1 MTSLNK
7 DVQQFMASV
16 TISGGQERNLIAIVA
31 VDSPRVIF
39 ALDYLFSI
47 QKFISEGFAID
58 EPAIVDDDA
67 TLVDSAEGSDTDS
80 LASPRSTT
88 VPSRPK
94 SLAKTPS
101 QDSSQ
106 SGQSPMS
113 IAFRVNVVDAQIIL
127 IANPL
132 SASSEAIVLGTK
144 QILLAQQHALT
155 LQVSKMGMFLC
166 RMDRFED
173 SRLRILD
180 DFSLQMSM
188 DSSKRD
194 LTSIHIDI
202 EPLVLR
208 LSLRD
213 ILLALQIVGKAS
225 ELSAGDDHEEKVN
238 ASDQKAKQLR
248 SGNST
253 LQRRT
258 ASGKGASTMKKSKA
272 AIVAPTRPT
281 SQSVQK
287 QLVLKH
293 EELTATLDGMRVILI
308 GDLHE
313 LPILD
318 LSVKRFT
325 ASANDWSSSLQ
336 ADTNIDMFINIY
348 NFSKSTWEPLIEPWE
363 LGLQVARDQEP
374 ARMSIDITSP
384 KVLELTVTSASIA
397 LASKSAQFL
406 TQEEDVLSK
415 PRGAEAPYR
424 IRNYTGF
431 DVNVWADIPG
441 EDNTMAAKF
450 EDGEEGPWRFEDW
463 EKMRENLTPENNTGV
478 VGVQL
483 EASGFDSVNKIPV
496 NREGEY
502 LYSLRPRK
510 DQVLH
515 RLLVEIKLG
524 ADNVKYITFRSPL
537 LVENKTQIP
546 VELGVFDAQE
556 GHLLKIEKIA
566 PGESRPAP
574 VGAAFMKSLLVR
586 PDQGFGYAWSTEV
599 LWWRDLLQRPTR
611 TITCKGETDKST
623 PPFYFQMHAS
633 YDKANPLTK
642 YVIST
647 LFKKY
652 YRRVANSI

>member
-1 MTSLNK
+1 MN
-7 DVQQFMASV
+7 
-16 TISGGQERNLIAIVA
+16 
-31 VDSPRVIF
+31 
-39 ALDYLFSI
+39 
-47 QKFISEGFAID
+47 
-58 EPAIVDDDA
+58 
-67 TLVDSAEGSDTDS
+67 
-80 LASPRSTT
+80 
-88 VPSRPK
+88 
-94 SLAKTPS
+94 
-101 QDSSQ
+101 
-106 SGQSPMS
+106 

-132 SASSEAIVLGTK
+132 SPSSEAIVLGTK

-155 LQVSKMGMFLC
+155 LQVSRMGMFLC

-173 SRLRILD
+173 TRLRILD
-180 DFSLQMSM
+180 DFSVQMSM
-188 DSSKRD
+188 DSSKMD
-194 LTSIHIDI
+194 LTSINIDI

-213 ILLALQIVGKAS
+213 ILLALQIVSKAS
-225 ELSAGDDHEEKVN
+225 ELSASDDHEESKTK

-248 SGNST
+248 SGDSGN

-258 ASGKGASTMKKSKA
+258 ASGKGASTMKKSKPATVVATRSNSQA
-272 AIVAPTRPT
+272 AP
-281 SQSVQK
+281 K
-287 QLVLKH
+287 QLILKH

-318 LSVKRFT
+318 LSIKRFT
-325 ASANDWSSSLQ
+325 TSANDWSSSLR

-363 LGLQVARDQEP
+363 LGLQVAREQEP
-374 ARMSIDITSP
+374 AQMSIDLTSP
-384 KVLELTVTSASIA
+384 KVLELTLTSASIA

-431 DVNVWADIPG
+431 DVNVWADVPG
-441 EDNTMAAKF
+441 EDNNMAARF
-450 EDGEEGPWRFEDW
+450 QDGEEGPWRFEDW

-478 VGVQL
+478 VGVRL

-502 LYSLRPRK
+502 LYGLRPRK
-510 DQVLH
+510 DQILH
-515 RLLVEIKLG
+515 RLLVEITLG
-524 ADNVKYITFRSPL
+524 TDNVKYITFRSPL

-586 PDQGFGYAWSTEV
+586 PDQGFGYAWSTET

-611 TITCKGETDKST
+611 TLTCKGETDKNT

-633 YDKANPLTK
+633 YDKTNPLTR
-642 YVIST
+642 YVAYSPLKLT
-647 LFKKY
+647 KH
-652 YRRVANSI
+652 R